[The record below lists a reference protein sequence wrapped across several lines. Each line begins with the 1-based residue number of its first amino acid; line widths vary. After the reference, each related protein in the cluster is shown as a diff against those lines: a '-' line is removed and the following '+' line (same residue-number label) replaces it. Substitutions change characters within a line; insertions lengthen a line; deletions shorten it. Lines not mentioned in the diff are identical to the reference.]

1 MIWGRERD
9 RWPGLPTWEAGVRG
23 MRMSRS
29 PWIAAAAA
37 VALMALPAAAQT
49 GDGDGSVPVR
59 LTVDRQWYEP
69 GDHGRVWVRLS
80 SDAYLIVLHAEP
92 DGHVR
97 IVFPLDP
104 PDNAYVH
111 RDSTI
116 EIRSRGDRDAFVV
129 DDSSGSG
136 TWYAAVSKKPY
147 HFDPVTLSTHWDYG
161 QIPHVLAVRDAE
173 GDLTAL
179 VQRLVTDR
187 FDYDI
192 VQYHIG
198 LDRGRRVV
206 AAAPGGSG
214 GAAPT
219 PPPSSPP
226 DDPDGPWWLGPWGL
240 GPWGWPGW
248 GLPRP
253 SPNPGPLYNR
263 VAPLPAGASGAGHT
277 AEAPEAH
284 AAPEA
289 HPDAHHEHGSGGGG
303 SSPHH

>member
-1 MIWGRERD
+1 MPRC
-9 RWPGLPTWEAGVRG
+9 
-23 MRMSRS
+23 
-29 PWIAAAAA
+29 PWVIAAMAAGLVARPA
-37 VALMALPAAAQT
+37 VAQT
-49 GDGDGSVPVR
+49 GDGDAPVPVR
-59 LTVDRQWYEP
+59 LTVDRQWYVP
-69 GDHGRVWVRLS
+69 GDHGRVYVRLG
-80 SDAYLIVLHAEP
+80 SDADLIVLHAEP

-97 IVFPLDP
+97 IIFPLDP
-104 PDNAYVH
+104 SDNAYVH

-129 DDSSGSG
+129 DDSSGTG

-179 VQRLVTDR
+179 VQRLSTGR

-198 LDRGRRVV
+198 LQRGERVV
-206 AAAPGGSG
+206 AASPGGSG
-214 GAAPT
+214 SS
-219 PPPSSPP
+219 PPPPAPVPPP

-263 VAPLPAGASGAGHT
+263 VAPAPAGTSGAGHT
-277 AEAPEAH
+277 A

-289 HPDAHHEHGSGGGG
+289 HPAPEVRPAPESHHDHSSGGG

>member
-1 MIWGRERD
+1 M
-9 RWPGLPTWEAGVRG
+9 P
-23 MRMSRS
+23 RS
-29 PWIAAAAA
+29 PWVVAAIAAG
-37 VALMALPAAAQT
+37 MAGLPAAAQT
-49 GDGDGSVPVR
+49 SDGDASVPVR
-59 LTVDRQWYEP
+59 LTVSQRWYAP
-69 GDHGRVWVRLS
+69 GDHGRVDVRLG

-104 PDNAYVH
+104 SDNAYVH

-116 EIRSRGDRDAFVV
+116 EIRSRGDRDAFIV
-129 DDSSGSG
+129 DDSSGTG
-136 TWYAAVSKKPY
+136 TWYAAVSKRAY

-161 QIPHVLAVRDAE
+161 RIPHVLAVRDAE
-173 GDLTAL
+173 GDLTAQ
-179 VQRLVTDR
+179 VQRLSTGR

-192 VQYHIG
+192 VQYHVG
-198 LDRGRRVV
+198 LNRGGREI
-206 AAAPGGSG
+206 AASPGGSG
-214 GAAPT
+214 GSPPPPAAAP
-219 PPPSSPP
+219 PP

-263 VAPLPAGASGAGHT
+263 VAPAPAGTSGAGHT
-277 AEAPEAH
+277 AD
-284 AAPEA
+284 APEA
-289 HPDAHHEHGSGGGG
+289 HPAPEAHHDHGSGGGS

>member
-1 MIWGRERD
+1 MHK
-9 RWPGLPTWEAGVRG
+9 
-23 MRMSRS
+23 S
-29 PWIAAAAA
+29 PWVVAAFAIAAGLAS
-37 VALMALPAAAQT
+37 LPAAAQT
-49 GDGDGSVPVR
+49 SDGDASVPVR
-59 LTVDRQWYEP
+59 LTVSRHSYAP
-69 GDHGRVWVRLS
+69 GDHGHVWVRLG

-104 PDNAYVH
+104 SDNAYVH

-129 DDSSGSG
+129 EDSSGTG

-147 HFDPVTLSTHWDYG
+147 HFDPVALSTHWDYG

-179 VQRLVTDR
+179 VQRLSTAR

-192 VQYHIG
+192 VQYRIG
-198 LDRGRRVV
+198 LERGEREI
-206 AAAPGGSG
+206 AASPGGSG
-214 GAAPT
+214 GA
-219 PPPSSPP
+219 PPPPPPPP

-248 GLPRP
+248 VLPHP
-253 SPNPGPLYNR
+253 SPNAGPLYNR
-263 VAPLPAGASGAGHT
+263 VAPGPTGTAGAGHT
-277 AEAPEAH
+277 V
-284 AAPEA
+284 AAPEGHQA
-289 HPDAHHEHGSGGGG
+289 PEGHHDHEASGG

>member
-1 MIWGRERD
+1 MH
-9 RWPGLPTWEAGVRG
+9 
-23 MRMSRS
+23 RS
-29 PWIAAAAA
+29 PLVVAAIAAGLA
-37 VALMALPAAAQT
+37 VLPAAAQT
-49 GDGDGSVPVR
+49 SDHDASVPVR
-59 LTVDRQWYEP
+59 LTLSQRWYVP
-69 GDHGRVWVRLS
+69 GDYGRVWVRLA

-104 PDNAYVH
+104 SDNAYVH

-116 EIRSRGDRDAFVV
+116 EIRSRGDRDAFFVE
-129 DDSSGSG
+129 DSSGTG

-179 VQRLVTDR
+179 VQRLSTGR

-192 VQYHIG
+192 VQYHIS
-198 LDRGRRVV
+198 LERGERDI
-206 AAAPGGSG
+206 AASPGGSG
-214 GAAPT
+214 GAPPA
-219 PPPSSPP
+219 PPPPP
-226 DDPDGPWWLGPWGL
+226 DNPDGPWWLGPWGL

-248 GLPRP
+248 ILPHP
-253 SPNPGPLYNR
+253 SPNAGPLYNR
-263 VAPLPAGASGAGHT
+263 VAPGPAGTSGAGRT
-277 AEAPEAH
+277 AAAPEGRQAPEAH
-284 AAPEA
+284 HDHEA
-289 HPDAHHEHGSGGGG
+289 GGG

>member
-1 MIWGRERD
+1 
-9 RWPGLPTWEAGVRG
+9 
-23 MRMSRS
+23 MSRC
-29 PWIAAAAA
+29 PLIVAAAAIA
-37 VALMALPAAAQT
+37 AGLVSLPAAAQT
-49 GDGDGSVPVR
+49 GDGDAPIPVR
-59 LTVDRQWYEP
+59 LTVDRQSYVP
-69 GDHGRVWVRLS
+69 GDHGRVYVRLG

-104 PDNAYVH
+104 SDNAYVH
-111 RDSTI
+111 RDSTV

-161 QIPHVLAVRDAE
+161 QIAHVLAVRDAE

-179 VQRLVTDR
+179 VQRLATGR

-192 VQYHIG
+192 VQYRIG
-198 LDRGRRVV
+198 LERGGRDI
-206 AAAPGGSG
+206 AASPGGTG
-214 GAAPT
+214 GS
-219 PPPSSPP
+219 PPPPALAPPP

-263 VAPLPAGASGAGHT
+263 VAPAGASGAGHT
-277 AEAPEAH
+277 AAAPESH

-289 HPDAHHEHGSGGGG
+289 HHDHGSGGS